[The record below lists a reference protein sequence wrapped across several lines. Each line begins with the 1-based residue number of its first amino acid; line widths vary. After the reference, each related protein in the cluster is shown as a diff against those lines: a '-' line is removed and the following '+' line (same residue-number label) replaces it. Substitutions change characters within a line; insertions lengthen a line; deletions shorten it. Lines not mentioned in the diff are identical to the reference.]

1 MNKISKEIISG
12 RLRLHATQTDKFK
25 MARFSLNFI
34 LPKDKQ
40 RSPLTKLMLSVIM
53 RGSKKYPTIT
63 EINKSLDRLYGAT
76 VSLRSLSFGDKS
88 VFQISCKVLDN
99 KYRLSGDDTDI
110 LSEVLKIVSEIISEP
125 LRDENGLLL
134 SSYVESE
141 RKIAIDVIRSQI
153 NDQRAYASKK
163 CDKLMLKDTP
173 YGISTSGDIDIL
185 SEITAKQLTENI
197 AWFQNNA
204 RLECYY
210 VGCESASRIEE
221 LTRTYFNLPDSCAP
235 EIEYQEKAFES
246 CRNDVQ
252 YACESMDIS
261 QSRLEMGYR
270 CGTVLSDKEY
280 YAMTVFNEIFGGTS
294 VSKLFMN
301 VREKKSLCYYCYSSY
316 HSATGTI
323 KVGCGIKPSNKD
335 VTMEEIA
342 RQLVLMQNGDFTDDD
357 ISMAK
362 RSIISGLRQI
372 NDSPAAI
379 EMFMLRRLI
388 GGVTDNESTS
398 IEKINAVGR
407 EDIVAAA
414 QRVTLDTVY
423 FLTGNGEEESY
434 DE

>member
-1 MNKISKEIISG
+1 MNKISKDITSG
-12 RLRLHATQTDKFK
+12 KLRLHVTQTDKFK

-99 KYRLSGDDTDI
+99 KYRLSGDNTDI
-110 LSEVLKIVSEIISEP
+110 LSEVLKIVSEIIFEP

-141 RKIAIDVIRSQI
+141 RKIAIDAIRSQI
-153 NDQRAYASKK
+153 NDQRAYASKQ
-163 CDKLMLKDTP
+163 CDRLMLKDTP
-173 YGISTSGDIDIL
+173 YGISTNGDVDIL
-185 SEITAKQLTENI
+185 SKFTAEQLTENI
-197 AWFQNNA
+197 EWFLNNA

-221 LTRTYFNLPDSCAP
+221 ITRTYFNLPDARNL
-235 EIEYQEKAFES
+235 EIEYKEKAFET
-246 CRNDVQ
+246 CRDDVQ
-252 YACESMDIS
+252 YACESMDIA
-261 QSRLEMGYR
+261 QSRLEIGYR

-280 YAMTVFNEIFGGTS
+280 YAMTVFNEIFGGS
-294 VSKLFMN
+294 SASKLFMN
-301 VREKKSLCYYCYSSY
+301 VRERKSLCYYCYSSY
-316 HSATGTI
+316 HSATGII

-335 VTMEEIA
+335 VAMEEIA
-342 RQLVLMQNGDFTDDD
+342 HQLALVQSGDFTDDD
-357 ISMAK
+357 ITVAK
-362 RSIISGLRQI
+362 RSIISGLKQI
-372 NDSPAAI
+372 KDSPAAI

-388 GGVTDNESTS
+388 GGVTDNESAS
-398 IEKINAVGR
+398 IEKTNAVTR
-407 EDIVAAA
+407 EDILAAA
-414 QRVTLDTVY
+414 QRVSLDTVY
-423 FLTGNGEEESY
+423 FLTGNGEEETE